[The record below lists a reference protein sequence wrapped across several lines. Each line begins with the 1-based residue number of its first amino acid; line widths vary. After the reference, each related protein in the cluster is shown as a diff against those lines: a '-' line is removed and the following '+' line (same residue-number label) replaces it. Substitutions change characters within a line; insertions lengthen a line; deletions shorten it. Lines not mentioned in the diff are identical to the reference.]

1 MAESTTFFCK
11 KKGQTIDIP
20 ICISRQNK
28 KLCSCPQG
36 REIAASRP
44 IKRTRTKK

>member
-1 MAESTTFFCK
+1 MESTTFFCK

-28 KLCSCPQG
+28 KLCICSQG
-36 REIAASRP
+36 REVTAAKK
-44 IKRTRTKK
+44 INRTRTKK